1 MTMPRSMPCTDGFR
15 ARLQAGDVMMG
26 TFLKTPSSIVCEVLG
41 FTPLAC
47 VCIDAEHAPFGRVEL
62 DGCIAAFRAADMP
75 CLVRVQ
81 TANAG
86 EILTALDSGATGVVF
101 PHVITGAQAATMA
114 QAARYAD
121 NTSNYNGTRGY
132 AASSRSARYTNTTMA
147 QHIAHSNQTVVA
159 IAQIEDAQAL
169 KHLDDIAATVG
180 IDCLFVGRMDL
191 TVSLG
196 AASATD
202 PIVMAAVEQICAAG
216 KRHGKPVG
224 MFFPATET
232 CSFWQAKGATFFMLA
247 SDQQFI
253 QDGAKAL
260 VERLK
265 L

>member
-1 MTMPRSMPCTDGFR
+1 MNMPRSEGFR
-15 ARLQAGDVMMG
+15 ARLQAREPMMG
-26 TFLKTPSSIVCEVLG
+26 TFLKTPSPIVCEVLG
-41 FTPLAC
+41 LSALAC
-47 VCIDAEHAPFGRVEL
+47 VCIDAEHAPFGRMEL

-101 PHVITGAQAATMA
+101 PHVITGLQAAAMA

-121 NTSNYNGTRGY
+121 KTSNYGGTRGY

-147 QHIAHSNQTVVA
+147 EHIVRSNATTVA

-169 KHLDDIAATVG
+169 ENLDDIASTVG

-224 MFFPATET
+224 MFFPASET
-232 CSFWQAKGATFFMLA
+232 CSFWQARGATFFMLA

-260 VERLK
+260 MARLSI
-265 L
+265 

>member
-1 MTMPRSMPCTDGFR
+1 MIMPRSDSFR
-15 ARLQAGDVMMG
+15 ARLQALEVMMG
-26 TFLKTPSSIVCEVLG
+26 TFLKTPSPIVCEVLG
-41 FTPLAC
+41 LTPLAC
-47 VCIDAEHAPFGRVEL
+47 VCIDAEHAPFGRMEL

-86 EILTALDSGATGVVF
+86 EILTALDAGATGVVF
-101 PHVITGAQAATMA
+101 PHVCTGAQAAAMA

-121 NTSNYNGTRGY
+121 KTSNFNGTRGY
-132 AASSRSARYTNTTMA
+132 AASSRAARYTNKTMGE
-147 QHIAHSNQTVVA
+147 HISHSNATTVA
-159 IAQIEDAQAL
+159 IAQIEDAKAL
-169 KHLDDIAATVG
+169 AHLDDIAATVG

-196 AASATD
+196 AKNATD
-202 PIVMAAVEQICAAG
+202 PIVMAAVDQICAAG

-224 MFFPATET
+224 MFFPASET
-232 CSFWQAKGATFFMLA
+232 CSFWQTKGATFFMLA
-247 SDQQFI
+247 SDQQFL